1 MGSRVLFIL
10 TMVWLVAMLG
20 GCTNGVTEQL
30 ERAEA
35 YLPAEPDSAEM
46 CLNSIEQEKLDDS
59 QRAWFG
65 LLSTIV
71 SNHQSE
77 GITTDSI
84 IRPCYEYYRD
94 DSHEGQTS
102 NPELLRHYAQA
113 CYYMSVFYT
122 NNDSTDQCH
131 ELLQQSIRCSEK
143 SEDWHTCYLAHTLL
157 SLTTSWDNP
166 QDATR
171 QAQKAL
177 DIYHKINDDISNE
190 VLIMGHV
197 AACFL
202 DAEEPDSALAY
213 YLKAYELAEKNQ
225 LKEAQ
230 NSICMG
236 LSDTYCYMGAFWQAL
251 HYAKIGVETADSTT
265 LVPSLISLAQCYYAS
280 DSLDKAKAVL
290 DTIPCDS
297 DDYINRYL
305 TLRTLSEIAVQKRDV
320 DSLYAY
326 VDSAYEFLEDRF
338 SREQQVKD
346 AVVIQEKKQEEV
358 RHETELHG
366 WIIAF
371 TLVFLLLVAGIVF
384 YFYYVRKRMAL
395 QPATPEA
402 KKQHLR
408 QPLTPEVLQKRL
420 LQRLESVHKHPSTPK
435 LEKREERAWGELEKL
450 INETDN
456 DFVKKLRQQY
466 PDFKD
471 KDIQLCMLVRLK
483 LTNAAIANVFNIG
496 ESAVKKR
503 KSTLK
508 KQGFHITDTDIIF
521 EQIIEG
527 LNL

>member
-1 MGSRVLFIL
+1 MGSRVLSIL
-10 TMVWLVAMLG
+10 TMVWLFAMLG

-35 YLPAEPDSAEM
+35 FLPAEPDSAEM

-77 GITTDSI
+77 GITSDSL
-84 IRPCYEYYRD
+84 IRASYEYYRD
-94 DSHEGQTS
+94 DSREGQTS
-102 NPELLRHYAQA
+102 DTELLRHYAQA
-113 CYYMSVFYT
+113 CYYMCVFYT
-122 NNDSTDQCH
+122 NNDSTDQCQ

-143 SEDWHTCYLAHTLL
+143 CEDWHTCYLANTLL
-157 SLTTSWDNP
+157 SLTTSWENP

-202 DAEEPDSALAY
+202 NAEEPDSALTY
-213 YLKAYELAEKNQ
+213 YLKAYELSEKHQ
-225 LKEAQ
+225 LKDAQ

-265 LVPSLISLAQCYYAS
+265 LVPSLLSLAQCYYAS

-338 SREQQVKD
+338 TREQQVKD

-371 TLVFLLLVAGIVF
+371 TLVFLMLVAGVIF

-395 QPATPEA
+395 QPATPA
-402 KKQHLR
+402 KEQR
-408 QPLTPEVLQKRL
+408 AQQPALTPEMLQKRL
-420 LQRLESVHKHPSTPK
+420 LQRLESVHKQPSTPK
-435 LEKREERAWGELEKL
+435 LQKREERAWGELEKL
-450 INETDN
+450 VNKTDN
-456 DFVKKLRQQY
+456 NFVEKLRQQY
-466 PDFKD
+466 PDFKE

-483 LTNAAIANVFNIG
+483 LTNANIANIFNIG

-508 KQGFHITDTDIIF
+508 KQGFHISETDIIF
-521 EQIIEG
+521 EQIIEK
-527 LNL
+527 LYL